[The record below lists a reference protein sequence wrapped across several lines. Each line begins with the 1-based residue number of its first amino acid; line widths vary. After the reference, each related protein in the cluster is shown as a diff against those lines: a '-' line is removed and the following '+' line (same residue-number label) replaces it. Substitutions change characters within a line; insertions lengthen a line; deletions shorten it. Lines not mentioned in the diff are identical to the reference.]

1 MRLRSNSDNE
11 IMQFPLFTARRL
23 AFGQGSFSSLI
34 IRLGIAAVSISIAV
48 MILAIGIMNGYKEE
62 ITEKITGF
70 NAHLLINALD
80 FNESYEARPIPE
92 NEPFRGLLDSHPEVI
107 NTQVFIQKAGIIK
120 TEEYIEGIILKGIG
134 ADYNTHFLE
143 QSLVKGVLPV
153 LTDSSESN
161 DLALSKY
168 TANKLKLDTGQTITV
183 VFIQQDQQP
192 VRIRRFKVT
201 GIFETGLDN
210 YDKTFGIL
218 DLRQLRRLYG
228 WGPNQVEGIEVRIKD
243 FSRLDTISNE
253 LASLIPPIYRV
264 KNTRELRPQIFDWL
278 SLLDTNVIIIL
289 TLMILVAAINI
300 ITALLILILE
310 RTNMVGILKALGSR
324 DVQIGKI
331 FLWKAGYLILLG
343 LFFGNLVGLGLGL
356 TQKYSGLI
364 KLDPASYYLNH
375 VPFSLELWP
384 ILAINLG
391 TFVFCILCLL
401 LPARIISTI
410 SPVKAIQFD

>member
-1 MRLRSNSDNE
+1 
-11 IMQFPLFTARRL
+11 MQFPLFTARRL

-48 MILAIGIMNGYKEE
+48 MILAIGIMNGYKHE

-92 NEPFRGLLDSHPEVI
+92 NEAYRELLNNHPEVV

-134 ADYNTHFLE
+134 SDYDPYFLNK
-143 QSLVKGVLPV
+143 SMVKGRLPRV
-153 LTDSSESN
+153 NDSLESTE
-161 DLALSKY
+161 LALSKY
-168 TANKLKLDTGQTITV
+168 TANKLKLDTGQKISV
-183 VFIQQDQQP
+183 VFIQQDNQP
-192 VRIRRFKVT
+192 VRIRRFEIT

-210 YDKTFGIL
+210 YDKTFGIV

-228 WGPNQVEGIEVRIKD
+228 WGDNQVEGIEVRLRNFD
-243 FSRLDTISNE
+243 RLDSVTNE
-253 LASLIPPIYRV
+253 LAGLIPPIYQV
-264 KNTRELRPQIFDWL
+264 KNTRQIRPQIFDWL
-278 SLLDTNVIIIL
+278 SLLDTNVAIIL
-289 TLMILVAAINI
+289 TLMIIVAAINI

-324 DVQIGKI
+324 DAQIRQI

-343 LFFGNLVGLGLGL
+343 LFYGNVAGLGLGFI
-356 TQKYSGLI
+356 QKYSGLI

-375 VPFSLELWP
+375 VPFNIELWP
-384 ILAINLG
+384 LLAINIG
-391 TFVFCILCLL
+391 TFLFCILCLL
-401 LPARIISTI
+401 LPARIISSI